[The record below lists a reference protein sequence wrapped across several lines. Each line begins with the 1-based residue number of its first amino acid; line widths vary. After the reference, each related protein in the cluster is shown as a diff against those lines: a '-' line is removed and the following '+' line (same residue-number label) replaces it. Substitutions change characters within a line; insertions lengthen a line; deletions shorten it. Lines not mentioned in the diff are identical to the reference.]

1 MPRLPIVVSALF
13 RALTPIA
20 ERDELLA
27 DLQAEYAWR
36 ARKFGR
42 AAAHGW
48 AWRQAMGS
56 LPFLVRR
63 GWWRGMTGFEPH
75 ANRMRPG
82 GPMFESWIMDVRFA
96 GRRLLSR
103 PTYALLA
110 ILTLALGAGGTAA
123 VFSIARTILLDPL
136 PITREEQV
144 GVFWMPASWTE
155 EEFLH
160 FRGNFPGFKQ
170 VAAFRPNDVTLE
182 LPGSPMK
189 LTPGVSVSAEFFD
202 VLGASPLL
210 GRTFHVAE
218 DTVGPPP
225 SVVLSHS
232 LWQEVGSDPEIVG
245 KQLRIG
251 GIPRTV
257 IGVMPRGFWFPS
269 PQTRI
274 WAAAQLRPENRS
286 GIYTLVGRLADGASM
301 DSMHVPVRRLADAL
315 GERFSYA
322 SAWDKT
328 KAPAISPA
336 REFVVGKVRPSLE
349 ATFAAVIVILV
360 MACGNVAALMLG
372 QVDARATE
380 MAVRAA
386 LGANRQRL
394 LQQLIIEALLVG
406 ALAGAIGAALAA
418 AGFEL
423 LVTSLPLGALAD
435 NARLDWTVFW
445 PAMLAA
451 LAAAAIVAIVPGI
464 ALWRGSSLR
473 ATMAT
478 TRTGGVAARGG
489 RLEGGLVIAQVALA
503 VLLAAGA
510 GLLIRSVTN
519 LRAIDPGLRTDG
531 VAIVDAV
538 MPLGATQPQRKRIV
552 LDMLTV
558 LQALPGV
565 KSVAAAQKLPLR
577 GSGDNWLIRIQGR
590 ANDDRATTAFRM
602 VTRDYFT
609 TLGLPILRGRNFDAS
624 DREGSGRVVIINE
637 ALAEKFFPNED
648 PIGRLLL
655 TFDDGGERIIG
666 VVANAAEAALTDGSV
681 PTRYV
686 PYEQMPFVYGGI
698 SFVVRAD
705 SEQQVPGVLSSARS
719 AIGRVGVQLAI
730 QETTTMTRLFERA
743 VGPAAQI
750 VRLLGVLAALALV
763 LGAVGVY
770 GVMSHFVTRRSRDY
784 GICIALGMQQSH
796 VVRQVVGRGGA
807 LVGAGSVIG
816 IVAAV
821 IATKLLATLLY
832 GVEPTDP
839 LALVAAVAVLFA
851 VGVVAA
857 FVPARRASLTDP
869 AMVLRE

>member
-1 MPRLPIVVSALF
+1 MPRLPVVVSALF
-13 RALTPIA
+13 RVLTPIA

-36 ARKFGR
+36 AGKFGR

-48 AWRQAMGS
+48 AWRQAIGS

-82 GPMFESWIMDVRFA
+82 GPMFESWIMDVRYA

-136 PITREEQV
+136 PIAREEQV
-144 GVFWMPASWTE
+144 GVFWMPVSWTE

-160 FRGNFPGFKQ
+160 FRPNFPGFKQ
-170 VAAFRPNDVTLE
+170 VAAYRPNDVTLE

-210 GRTFHVAE
+210 GRTFQAAE

-232 LWQEVGSDPEIVG
+232 LWQELGSDPEIVG

-251 GIPRTV
+251 GIARTV

-301 DSMHVPVRRLADAL
+301 DNMHVPVRALADAL

-328 KAPAISPA
+328 KAPAITPA
-336 REFVVGKVRPSLE
+336 REFFVGKLRPSLE

-386 LGANRQRL
+386 LGANRQRQ

-406 ALAGAIGAALAA
+406 ALAGATGAALAA

-445 PAMLAA
+445 AAMLAA

-478 TRTGGVAARGG
+478 TRTGVWR
-489 RLEGGLVIAQVALA
+489 
-503 VLLAAGA
+503 LAA
-510 GLLIRSVTN
+510 
-519 LRAIDPGLRTDG
+519 
-531 VAIVDAV
+531 
-538 MPLGATQPQRKRIV
+538 
-552 LDMLTV
+552 
-558 LQALPGV
+558 
-565 KSVAAAQKLPLR
+565 AASK
-577 GSGDNWLIRIQGR
+577 GD
-590 ANDDRATTAFRM
+590 
-602 VTRDYFT
+602 
-609 TLGLPILRGRNFDAS
+609 S
-624 DREGSGRVVIINE
+624 
-637 ALAEKFFPNED
+637 
-648 PIGRLLL
+648 
-655 TFDDGGERIIG
+655 
-666 VVANAAEAALTDGSV
+666 
-681 PTRYV
+681 
-686 PYEQMPFVYGGI
+686 
-698 SFVVRAD
+698 
-705 SEQQVPGVLSSARS
+705 
-719 AIGRVGVQLAI
+719 
-730 QETTTMTRLFERA
+730 
-743 VGPAAQI
+743 
-750 VRLLGVLAALALV
+750 
-763 LGAVGVY
+763 
-770 GVMSHFVTRRSRDY
+770 
-784 GICIALGMQQSH
+784 
-796 VVRQVVGRGGA
+796 
-807 LVGAGSVIG
+807 
-816 IVAAV
+816 
-821 IATKLLATLLY
+821 
-832 GVEPTDP
+832 
-839 LALVAAVAVLFA
+839 
-851 VGVVAA
+851 
-857 FVPARRASLTDP
+857 
-869 AMVLRE
+869 

>member
-1 MPRLPIVVSALF
+1 MPRLPIVVAALF
-13 RALTPIA
+13 RALIPIA

-36 ARKFGR
+36 AGKYGR
-42 AAAHGW
+42 AAARRW
-48 AWRQAMGS
+48 AWRQAIGS

-82 GPMFESWIMDVRFA
+82 GPMFESWIMDVRYA

-136 PITREEQV
+136 PIHDEARV
-144 GVFWMPASWTE
+144 GVFWMPVSWTE

-160 FRGNFPGFKQ
+160 FRPNFPGFKQ
-170 VAAFRPNDVTLE
+170 VAAYRPNDVTLE

-189 LTPGVSVSAEFFD
+189 LLPGVSVSAEFFE

-210 GRTFHVAE
+210 GRTFQAAE

-225 SVVLSHS
+225 SVVLSYS
-232 LWQEVGSDPEIVG
+232 LWQELGSDPALVG
-245 KQLRIG
+245 QQLRIG

-257 IGVMPRGFWFPS
+257 IGIMPRGFWFPS
-269 PQTRI
+269 PQTRV
-274 WAAAQLRPENRS
+274 WAAAQLSPENQS
-286 GIYTLVGRLADGASM
+286 GIYTLVGRIPDGASM
-301 DSMHVPVRRLADAL
+301 DNMQGPVRALADAL
-315 GERFSYA
+315 GARFTYSPQ
-322 SAWDKT
+322 WDKT
-328 KAPAISPA
+328 KAPKITAA
-336 REFVVGKVRPSLE
+336 REFFVGDLRPSLT
-349 ATFAAVIVILV
+349 ATLAAMGLILLI
-360 MACGNVAALMLG
+360 ACANDAALMLG

-394 LQQLIIEALLVG
+394 LQQLVIESFVIAVLAG
-406 ALAGAIGAALAA
+406 AAGAALAGAA
-418 AGFEL
+418 FKV
-423 LVTSLPLGALAD
+423 LVESLPLGALAE
-435 NARLDWTVFW
+435 NATLDWTVFW
-445 PAMLAA
+445 ASMLAA
-451 LAAAAIVAIVPGI
+451 AGAAVLIAIVPGI

-489 RLEGGLVIAQVALA
+489 RLEGGLVVAQIAIA

-510 GLLIRSVTN
+510 GLLIRSVAN
-519 LRAIDPGLRTDG
+519 LRAIDPGVDTDA

-538 MPLGATQPQRKRIV
+538 MPLDATPPQRKRIV
-552 LDMLTV
+552 LDVLPL

-590 ANDDRATTAFRM
+590 ANDDRPTTAFRF
-602 VTRDYFT
+602 VTHDYFS
-609 TLGLPILRGRNFDAS
+609 TLGLPILRGRNFDTS
-624 DREGSGRVVIINE
+624 DRDGSARVTIINE

-648 PIGRLLL
+648 PIGRVVL
-655 TFDDGGERIIG
+655 TLDTSGERIIG
-666 VVANAAEAALTDGSV
+666 VVANAAESALTSGPV
-681 PTRYV
+681 PARYV
-686 PYEQMPFVYGGI
+686 LYEQMPFVYGGI
-698 SFVVRAD
+698 SFVVRAH
-705 SEQQVPGVLSSARS
+705 SEEQIPGVLSAARS
-719 AIGRVGVQLAI
+719 SISRERVRLAI
-730 QETTTMTRLFERA
+730 QDTTTMARLFERA

-750 VRLLGVLAALALV
+750 GTLLAILAGLALV
-763 LGAVGVY
+763 LGAIGVY
-770 GVMSHFVTRRSRDY
+770 GVMSHYVTRRSRDY
-784 GICIALGMQQSH
+784 GICIALGMQPSR
-796 VVRQVVGRGGA
+796 VVRQVVGRGSA

-816 IVAAV
+816 IVAAA
-821 IATKLLATLLY
+821 IATNLLATLLY
-832 GVEPTDP
+832 GIEPTDP
-839 LALVAAVAVLFA
+839 LAFVAAVAVLFA
-851 VGVVAA
+851 VGVLAA

-869 AMVLRE
+869 AIVLRE

>member
-1 MPRLPIVVSALF
+1 MSLVF
-13 RALTPIA
+13 RVLTPIA

-27 DLQAEYAWR
+27 DLQAEFAWR
-36 ARKFGR
+36 AGKYGN
-42 AAAHGW
+42 AAARRW
-48 AWRQAMGS
+48 AWRQALGS

-63 GWWRGMTGFEPH
+63 GWWRGMTGFEPD

-82 GPMFESWIMDVRFA
+82 GPMFESWIMDVRYA
-96 GRRLLSR
+96 ARRLLSR

-136 PITREEQV
+136 PIRDEARV
-144 GVFWMPASWTE
+144 GVFWMPVSWTE

-160 FRGNFPGFKQ
+160 FRPNFPGFKQ
-170 VAAFRPNDVTLE
+170 VAAYRPNDLTLE
-182 LPGSPMK
+182 LPGTPMK
-189 LTPGVSVSAEFFD
+189 LLPGVSVSAEFFD

-210 GRTFHVAE
+210 GRTFQAAE

-232 LWQEVGSDPEIVG
+232 LWQDLGSDPAIVG

-269 PQTRI
+269 PQTRV
-274 WAAAQLRPENRS
+274 WAAAQLRPQNQS
-286 GIYTLVGRLADGASM
+286 GIYTLVGRLPAGASM
-301 DSMHVPVRRLADAL
+301 DNMQGPVRALADAL
-315 GERFSYA
+315 GARFTYSPQ
-322 SAWDKT
+322 WDKT
-328 KAPAISPA
+328 KAPKITPA
-336 REFVVGKVRPSLE
+336 REFFVGDLRPSLK
-349 ATFAAVIVILV
+349 ATLAAMAVILLI
-360 MACGNVAALMLG
+360 ACANVAALMLG

-394 LQQLIIEALLVG
+394 LQQLIIESLLVG
-406 ALAGAIGAALAA
+406 ALAGLAGAALAT
-418 AGFEL
+418 AGFEV

-435 NARLDWTVFW
+435 NATLDWTVFW
-445 PAMLAA
+445 ASMLAA
-451 LAAAAIVAIVPGI
+451 AGAAVVIAIVPGI

-489 RLEGGLVIAQVALA
+489 RLEGGLVVAQIALA

-510 GLLIRSVTN
+510 GLLIRSVSN
-519 LRAIDPGLRTDG
+519 LRAIDPGVDTDT
-531 VAIVDAV
+531 VAVVDAV
-538 MPLGATQPQRKRIV
+538 MPLGVTQPQRKRIV
-552 LDMLTV
+552 LDMLPA

-577 GSGDNWLIRIQGR
+577 GSGDNWLIRVQGR
-590 ANDDRATTAFRM
+590 ANDDRPTTAFRM
-602 VTRDYFT
+602 VTHDYFT
-609 TLGLPILRGRNFDAS
+609 TLGLPMLRGRNFDSS

-637 ALAEKFFPNED
+637 ALAQKFFPNED
-648 PIGRLLL
+648 PLGRMLL
-655 TFDDGGERIIG
+655 TFDGGERIIG
-666 VVANAAEAALTDGSV
+666 VVANAAEAALTDVSV
-681 PTRYV
+681 PARYV
-686 PYEQMPFVYGGI
+686 LYEQMPFVYGGI
-698 SFVVRAD
+698 SFVVRAE
-705 SEQQVPGVLSSARS
+705 SEEQIPGVLAAARA
-719 AIGRVGVQLAI
+719 AISREGVRLAI
-730 QETTTMTRLFERA
+730 QDTTTMARLFERA

-750 VRLLGVLAALALV
+750 VTLLGTLAALALV

-770 GVMSHFVTRRSRDY
+770 GVMSHYVARRSRDY
-784 GICIALGMQQSH
+784 GICIALGMQPSR

-807 LVGAGSVIG
+807 LVVAGSIIG
-816 IVAAV
+816 IVTAV

-839 LALVAAVAVLFA
+839 VAFIAAVAVLLA
-851 VGVVAA
+851 VGVLAA

-869 AMVLRE
+869 AVVLRE

>member
-1 MPRLPIVVSALF
+1 MPRLPVVVSALF

-36 ARKFGR
+36 AGKFGR

-48 AWRQAMGS
+48 AWRQAIGS

-82 GPMFESWIMDVRFA
+82 GPMFESWIMDVRYA

-103 PTYALLA
+103 PTYGLLA

-123 VFSIARTILLDPL
+123 VFSIARTILRDPL
-136 PITREEQV
+136 PIQDEARV
-144 GVFWMPASWTE
+144 GVFWMPVSWTE

-160 FRGNFPGFKQ
+160 FRPNFPGFKQ
-170 VAAFRPNDVTLE
+170 VAAYRPNDVTLE

-189 LTPGVSVSAEFFD
+189 LLPGVSVSAEFFD
-202 VLGASPLL
+202 VLGASPML
-210 GRTFHVAE
+210 GRTFQAAE

-232 LWQEVGSDPEIVG
+232 LWQELGSDPAIVG

-269 PQTRI
+269 PQTRV
-274 WAAAQLRPENRS
+274 WASAQLRPQNQS
-286 GIYTLVGRLADGASM
+286 GIYTLVGRVADGASM
-301 DSMHVPVRRLADAL
+301 DNMHVPARALADAL
-315 GERFSYA
+315 GARFTYSPQ
-322 SAWDKT
+322 WDKT
-328 KAPAISPA
+328 KAPKITPA
-336 REFVVGKVRPSLE
+336 REFFVGDLRPSLT
-349 ATFAAVIVILV
+349 ATLAAMGLILLI
-360 MACGNVAALMLG
+360 ACANVAALMLG

-394 LQQLIIEALLVG
+394 MQQLIVEALLVG
-406 ALAGAIGAALAA
+406 TLAGVAGAALAT
-418 AGFEL
+418 AGFQL

-435 NARLDWTVFW
+435 NATLEWTVFW
-445 PAMLAA
+445 ASMLTAVSAA
-451 LAAAAIVAIVPGI
+451 LVIGIVPGI
-464 ALWRGSSLR
+464 ALWCGSSLR

-489 RLEGGLVIAQVALA
+489 RLEGGLVVAQIALA

-510 GLLIRSVTN
+510 GLLIRSVAN
-519 LRAIDPGLRTDG
+519 LRAIDPGVDTDT

-538 MPLGATQPQRKRIV
+538 MPLGVTQPERKRIV
-552 LDMLTV
+552 LDMLPV

-577 GSGDNWLIRIQGR
+577 GTGDNWLIRIQGR
-590 ANDDRATTAFRM
+590 ANEDRPTTAFRM
-602 VTRDYFT
+602 VTHDYFS

-624 DREGSGRVVIINE
+624 DRDGSGRVVIINE

-648 PIGRLLL
+648 PVGRVLL
-655 TFDDGGERIIG
+655 TFDGGERIIG
-666 VVANAAEAALTDGSV
+666 VVANAAEAALTDRSV
-681 PTRYV
+681 PARYV
-686 PYEQMPFVYGGI
+686 LYEQMPFVYGGI

-705 SEQQVPGVLSSARS
+705 SKEQIPGVLSGARS
-719 AIGRVGVQLAI
+719 VINREGVRLAI
-730 QETTTMTRLFERA
+730 QDTTTMAGLFERA

-750 VRLLGVLAALALV
+750 VTLLGTLAALALV

-770 GVMSHFVTRRSRDY
+770 GVMSHYVNRRSRDY
-784 GICIALGMQQSH
+784 GICIALGMQPSR

-807 LVGAGSVIG
+807 LVVAGSVIG

-832 GVEPTDP
+832 GVKPTDP
-839 LALVAAVAVLFA
+839 LALIAAVAVLLA
-851 VGVVAA
+851 VGILAA

-869 AMVLRE
+869 AVVLRE